1 MSTNKPLLD
10 DKGEPVLV
18 YPCTF
23 PIKVMGIHDNT
34 FEAQIIALTLS
45 HDPQFDA
52 VKHLERRPSSSGKYL
67 GLTVTVLATSRE
79 QLDALYRAYTGHPL
93 VRYVL

>member
-1 MSTNKPLLD
+1 MTTNEPLLNEN
-10 DKGEPVLV
+10 GEPVIV
-18 YPCTF
+18 YPTTF
-23 PIKVMGIHDNT
+23 PIKVMGIQDDT
-34 FEAQIIALTLS
+34 FEAQMIALTLA

-52 VKHLERRPSSSGKYL
+52 QKHLERRPSSSGKYL
-67 GLTVTVLATSRE
+67 GLTLTVLATSRE

>member
-1 MSTNKPLLD
+1 MNKPLLNEN
-10 DKGEPVLV
+10 GEPVIV

-23 PIKVMGIHDNT
+23 PIKVMGIQDDT
-34 FEAQIIALTLS
+34 FEAQMIALTQT

-52 VKHLERRPSSSGKYL
+52 GKHLERRPSSSGKYL
-67 GLTVTVLATSRE
+67 GLTITVLATSRE